1 MTNRKK
7 WLTLGITVAMA
18 LSVLSSCGTY
28 SDGSTLSDSGE
39 SASESGSSTASSGE
53 SSEGTSS
60 GTGDTFT
67 FIATQPNTLNMIQS
81 QSNLDNYCFYLT
93 QEMLFRPYDG
103 VYTAEVVDDW
113 EVDDTNTVY
122 TYHLKETNWSDG
134 TPITA
139 DDFAYYLLAQ
149 LDPNM
154 GSANAS
160 TLITNYGFLNAQAY
174 YNGECDVSEVGIKAL
189 DDYTLQLTLEKP
201 VADFDGTN
209 INVYPLDAD
218 FVAEQGE
225 ALGGTPENY
234 MCSGPYVL
242 TDWTYGSSL
251 TYEKNDQWLLADEQF
266 QVQTLKMLE
275 ASDMNT
281 SVSMFESREVD
292 MILTVDN
299 DYLDILPEDCLQY
312 FPFNAIKAV
321 QFNTLGQGD
330 AEKAALLSNEN
341 FRYALSYAL
350 NREAIV
356 AAVSPTDT
364 PINRYMIAPMT
375 GNTPESLFEDDY
387 PVESVPLSGDADQAK
402 TYLQAALDELG
413 YTSVDE
419 LPELS
424 YLTFEND
431 NYRLMAETLVDQWN
445 QVLGLD
451 NISIELKPIPDAIQ
465 SMMSYQYDLYYTSL
479 GGGTAP
485 STFLNYWI
493 TGGSANDV
501 AANGT
506 NIFSNADYD
515 ALVSEA
521 TSTMDRE
528 TRMGLYAQ
536 AEQILID
543 EGPLVMISTS
553 GIYSA
558 VADYVDGFM
567 YNSNDNA
574 IELNYLTVNK

>member
-1 MTNRKK
+1 MISKK
-7 WLTLGITVAMA
+7 RWLTSVVAAAMA
-18 LSVLSSCGTY
+18 MGTLASCGTY
-28 SDGSTLSDSGE
+28 SDGTTLSDSSE
-39 SASESGSSTASSGE
+39 TASTSASETSGE
-53 SSEGTSS
+53 SSEAASS
-60 GTGDTFT
+60 GGDSFT

-103 VYTAEVVDDW
+103 VYEAEVVDTW
-113 EVDDTNTVY
+113 EVDETGTVY

-160 TLITNYGFLNAQAY
+160 TLITTYGFVNAEAY
-174 YNGECDVSEVGIKAL
+174 YTGECDVSEVGIQAL
-189 DDYTLQLTLEKP
+189 DDYTLQLTLEEPK
-201 VADFDGTN
+201 ADFDGTN
-209 INVYPLDAD
+209 ITVYPLDAD

-251 TYEKNDQWLLADEQF
+251 TYEKNDEWLLAGEQF
-266 QVQTLKMLE
+266 PVQTVTMLE
-275 ASDMNT
+275 ATDANT
-281 SVSMFESREVD
+281 SVSMFESGEAD
-292 MILTVDN
+292 MILTVDD
-299 DYLDILPEDCLQY
+299 DYLDILSDYLVY
-312 FPFNAIKAV
+312 DVSGSVRAV
-321 QFNTLGQGD
+321 QLNTTGQGD
-330 AEKAALLSNEN
+330 AEKAALLSNLN
-341 FRYALSYAL
+341 FRNALSYAL
-350 NREAIV
+350 NRDAIEQ
-356 AAVSPTDT
+356 AVSPTDT
-364 PINRYMIAPMT
+364 AINRYLFEPMA
-375 GNTPESLFEDDY
+375 GNTPESLFQDDY
-387 PVESVPLSGDADQAK
+387 PVESVPLEGDAEQAK
-402 TYLQAALDELG
+402 AYLQAALDELG
-413 YTSVDE
+413 YASADE

-431 NYRLMAETLVDQWN
+431 SYRLMAETLVDQWN

-465 SMMSYQYDLYYTSL
+465 SMMSYQYDIYYTSL
-479 GGGTAP
+479 GVGSTP
-485 STFLNYWI
+485 STFMNYWI

-506 NIFSNADYD
+506 NLFSNAEFDQ
-515 ALVSEA
+515 LVDEA
-521 TSTMDRE
+521 STTMDRE
-528 TRMGLYAQ
+528 ARMGLYAQ

-543 EGPLVMISTS
+543 EAPLIMISAP
-553 GIYSA
+553 GNYAA
-558 VADYVDGFM
+558 VADYVDGFV
-567 YNSNDNA
+567 YNALDYA
-574 IELNYLTVNK
+574 IELNHLTVNK

>member
-1 MTNRKK
+1 MISKK
-7 WLTLGITVAMA
+7 RWLTSVVAAAMA
-18 LSVLSSCGTY
+18 MGTLASCGTY
-28 SDGSTLSDSGE
+28 SDGTTLSDSSE
-39 SASESGSSTASSGE
+39 TASTSASETSGE
-53 SSEGTSS
+53 SSEAASS
-60 GTGDTFT
+60 GGDSFT

-103 VYTAEVVDDW
+103 VYEPEVVDTW
-113 EVDDTNTVY
+113 EVDETNTVY

-160 TLITNYGFLNAQAY
+160 TLITTYGFVNAEAY
-174 YNGECDVSEVGIKAL
+174 YTGECDVSEVGIQAL
-189 DDYTLQLTLEKP
+189 DDYTLQLTLEEPK
-201 VADFDGTN
+201 ADFDGTN
-209 INVYPLDAD
+209 ITVYPLDAD

-251 TYEKNDQWLLADEQF
+251 TYEKNDEWLLAGEQF
-266 QVQTLKMLE
+266 PVQTVTMLE
-275 ASDMNT
+275 ATDANT
-281 SVSMFESREVD
+281 SVSMFESGEAD
-292 MILTVDN
+292 MILTVDD
-299 DYLDILPEDCLQY
+299 DYLDILSDYLVY
-312 FPFNAIKAV
+312 DVSGSVRAV
-321 QFNTLGQGD
+321 QLNTTGQGD
-330 AEKAALLSNEN
+330 AEKAALLSNLN
-341 FRYALSYAL
+341 FRNALSYAL
-350 NREAIV
+350 NRDAIEQ
-356 AAVSPTDT
+356 AVSPTDT
-364 PINRYMIAPMT
+364 AINRYLFEPMA
-375 GNTPESLFEDDY
+375 GNTPESLFQDDY
-387 PVESVPLSGDADQAK
+387 PVESVPLEGDAEQAK
-402 TYLQAALDELG
+402 AYLQAALDELG
-413 YTSVDE
+413 YASADE

-431 NYRLMAETLVDQWN
+431 SYRLMAETLVDQWN

-465 SMMSYQYDLYYTSL
+465 SMMSYQYDIYYTSL
-479 GGGTAP
+479 GVGSTP
-485 STFLNYWI
+485 STFMNYWI

-506 NIFSNADYD
+506 NLFSNAEFDQ
-515 ALVSEA
+515 LVDEA
-521 TSTMDRE
+521 STTMDRE
-528 TRMGLYAQ
+528 ARMGLYAQ

-543 EGPLVMISTS
+543 EAPLIMISAP
-553 GIYSA
+553 GNYAA
-558 VADYVDGFM
+558 VADYVDGFV
-567 YNSNDNA
+567 YNALDNA
-574 IELNYLTVNK
+574 IELNHLTVNK

>member
-1 MTNRKK
+1 MISKK
-7 WLTLGITVAMA
+7 RWLTSVVAAAMA
-18 LSVLSSCGTY
+18 MGTLASCGTY
-28 SDGSTLSDSGE
+28 SDGTTLSDSSE
-39 SASESGSSTASSGE
+39 TASTSASETSGE
-53 SSEGTSS
+53 SSEAASS
-60 GTGDTFT
+60 GGDSFT

-103 VYTAEVVDDW
+103 VYEAEVVDTW
-113 EVDDTNTVY
+113 EVDETGTVY

-160 TLITNYGFLNAQAY
+160 TLITTYGFVNAEAY
-174 YNGECDVSEVGIKAL
+174 YNGECDVSEVGIQAL
-189 DDYTLQLTLEKP
+189 DDYTLQLTLEEPK
-201 VADFDGTN
+201 ADFDGTN
-209 INVYPLDAD
+209 ITVYPLDAD

-251 TYEKNDQWLLADEQF
+251 TYEKNDEWLLAGEQF
-266 QVQTLKMLE
+266 PVQTVTMLQ
-275 ASDMNT
+275 ATDANT
-281 SVSMFESREVD
+281 SVSMFESGEAD
-292 MILTVDN
+292 MILTVDD
-299 DYLDILPEDCLQY
+299 DYLDILSDYLVY
-312 FPFNAIKAV
+312 DVSGSVRAV
-321 QFNTLGQGD
+321 QLNTTGQGD
-330 AEKAALLSNEN
+330 AEKAALLSNLN
-341 FRYALSYAL
+341 FRNALSYAL
-350 NREAIV
+350 NRDAIV
-356 AAVSPTDT
+356 QAVSPTDT
-364 PINRYMIAPMT
+364 AINRYLFEPMA
-375 GNTPESLFEDDY
+375 GNTPESLFQDDY
-387 PVESVPLSGDADQAK
+387 PVESVPLEGDAEQAK
-402 TYLQAALDELG
+402 AYLQAALDELG
-413 YTSVDE
+413 YASADE

-431 NYRLMAETLVDQWN
+431 SYRLMAETLVDQWN

-465 SMMSYQYDLYYTSL
+465 SMMSYQYDIYYTSL
-479 GGGTAP
+479 GVGSTP
-485 STFLNYWI
+485 STFMNYWI

-506 NIFSNADYD
+506 NLFSNAEFDQ
-515 ALVSEA
+515 LVDEA
-521 TSTMDRE
+521 STTMDRE
-528 TRMGLYAQ
+528 ARMGLYAQ

-543 EGPLVMISTS
+543 EAPLIMISAP
-553 GIYSA
+553 GNYAA
-558 VADYVDGFM
+558 VADYVDGFV
-567 YNSNDNA
+567 YNALDNA
-574 IELNYLTVNK
+574 IELNHLTVNK

>member
-1 MTNRKK
+1 MISKK
-7 WLTLGITVAMA
+7 RWLTSVVAAAMA
-18 LSVLSSCGTY
+18 MGTLASCGTY
-28 SDGSTLSDSGE
+28 SDGTTLSDSSE
-39 SASESGSSTASSGE
+39 TASTSASETSGE
-53 SSEGTSS
+53 SSEAASS
-60 GTGDTFT
+60 GGDSFT

-103 VYTAEVVDDW
+103 VYEAEVVDTW
-113 EVDDTNTVY
+113 EVDETGTVY

-160 TLITNYGFLNAQAY
+160 TLITTYGFVNAEAY

-189 DDYTLQLTLEKP
+189 DDYTLQLTLEEPK
-201 VADFDGTN
+201 ADFDGTN
-209 INVYPLDAD
+209 ITVYPLDAD

-251 TYEKNDQWLLADEQF
+251 TYEKNDEWLLAGEQF
-266 QVQTLKMLE
+266 PVQTVTMLE
-275 ASDMNT
+275 ATDANT
-281 SVSMFESREVD
+281 SVSMFESGEAD
-292 MILTVDN
+292 MILTVDD
-299 DYLDILPEDCLQY
+299 DYLDILSDYLVY
-312 FPFNAIKAV
+312 DVSGSVRAV
-321 QFNTLGQGD
+321 QLNTTGQGD
-330 AEKAALLSNEN
+330 AEKAALLSNLN
-341 FRYALSYAL
+341 FRNALSYAL
-350 NREAIV
+350 NRDAIV
-356 AAVSPTDT
+356 QAVSPTDT
-364 PINRYMIAPMT
+364 AINRYLFEPMA
-375 GNTPESLFEDDY
+375 GNTPESLFQDDY
-387 PVESVPLSGDADQAK
+387 PVESVPLEGDAEQAK
-402 TYLQAALDELG
+402 AYLQAALDELG
-413 YTSVDE
+413 YASADE

-431 NYRLMAETLVDQWN
+431 SYRLMAETLVDQWN

-465 SMMSYQYDLYYTSL
+465 SMMSYQYDIYYTSL
-479 GGGTAP
+479 GVGSTP
-485 STFLNYWI
+485 STFMNYWI

-506 NIFSNADYD
+506 NLFSNAEFDQ
-515 ALVSEA
+515 LVDEA
-521 TSTMDRE
+521 STTMDRE
-528 TRMGLYAQ
+528 ARMGLYAQ

-543 EGPLVMISTS
+543 EAPLIMISAP
-553 GIYSA
+553 GNYAA
-558 VADYVDGFM
+558 VADYVDGFV
-567 YNSNDNA
+567 YNALDNA
-574 IELNYLTVNK
+574 IELNHLTVNK

>member
-1 MTNRKK
+1 MISKK
-7 WLTLGITVAMA
+7 RWLTSVVAAAMA
-18 LSVLSSCGTY
+18 MGTLASCGTY
-28 SDGSTLSDSGE
+28 SDGTTLSDSSE
-39 SASESGSSTASSGE
+39 TASTSASETSGE
-53 SSEGTSS
+53 SSEAASS
-60 GTGDTFT
+60 GGDSFT

-103 VYTAEVVDDW
+103 VYEAEVVDTW
-113 EVDDTNTVY
+113 EVDETGTVY

-160 TLITNYGFLNAQAY
+160 TLITTYGFVNAEAY

-189 DDYTLQLTLEKP
+189 DDYTLQLTLEEPK
-201 VADFDGTN
+201 ADFDGTN
-209 INVYPLDAD
+209 ITVYPLDAD

-225 ALGGTPENY
+225 ALGGTPESY

-251 TYEKNDQWLLADEQF
+251 TYEKNDEWLLAGEQF
-266 QVQTLKMLE
+266 PVQTVTMLQ
-275 ASDMNT
+275 ATDANT
-281 SVSMFESREVD
+281 SVSMFESGEAD
-292 MILTVDN
+292 MILTVDD
-299 DYLDILPEDCLQY
+299 DYLDILSDYLVY
-312 FPFNAIKAV
+312 DVSGSVRAV
-321 QFNTLGQGD
+321 QLNTTGQGD
-330 AEKAALLSNEN
+330 AEKAALLSNLN
-341 FRYALSYAL
+341 FRNALSYAL
-350 NREAIV
+350 NRDAIV
-356 AAVSPTDT
+356 QAVSPTDT
-364 PINRYMIAPMT
+364 AINRYLFEPMA
-375 GNTPESLFEDDY
+375 GNTPESLFQDDY
-387 PVESVPLSGDADQAK
+387 PVESVPLEGDAEQAK
-402 TYLQAALDELG
+402 AYLQAALDELG
-413 YTSVDE
+413 YASADE

-431 NYRLMAETLVDQWN
+431 SYRLMAETLVDQWN

-465 SMMSYQYDLYYTSL
+465 SMMSYQYDIYYTSL
-479 GGGTAP
+479 GVGSTP
-485 STFLNYWI
+485 STFMNYWI

-506 NIFSNADYD
+506 NLFSNAEFDQ
-515 ALVSEA
+515 LVDEA
-521 TSTMDRE
+521 STTMDRE
-528 TRMGLYAQ
+528 ARMGLYAQ

-543 EGPLVMISTS
+543 EAPLIMISAP
-553 GIYSA
+553 GNYAA
-558 VADYVDGFM
+558 VADYVDGFV
-567 YNSNDNA
+567 YNALDNA
-574 IELNYLTVNK
+574 IELNHLTVNK

>member
-1 MTNRKK
+1 MISKK
-7 WLTLGITVAMA
+7 RWLTSVVAAAMA
-18 LSVLSSCGTY
+18 MGTLASCGTY
-28 SDGSTLSDSGE
+28 SDGTTLSDSSE
-39 SASESGSSTASSGE
+39 TASTSASETSGE
-53 SSEGTSS
+53 SSEAASS
-60 GTGDTFT
+60 GGDSFT

-103 VYTAEVVDDW
+103 VYEAEVVDTW
-113 EVDDTNTVY
+113 EVDETGTVY

-160 TLITNYGFLNAQAY
+160 TLITTYGFVNAEAY
-174 YNGECDVSEVGIKAL
+174 YNGECDVSEVGIQAL
-189 DDYTLQLTLEKP
+189 DDYTLQLTLEEPK
-201 VADFDGTN
+201 ADFDGTN
-209 INVYPLDAD
+209 ITVYPLDAD

-251 TYEKNDQWLLADEQF
+251 TYEKNDEWLLAGEQF
-266 QVQTLKMLE
+266 PVQTVTMLQ
-275 ASDMNT
+275 ATDANT
-281 SVSMFESREVD
+281 SVSMFESGEAD
-292 MILTVDN
+292 MILTVDD
-299 DYLDILPEDCLQY
+299 DYLDILSDYLVY
-312 FPFNAIKAV
+312 DVSGSVRAV
-321 QFNTLGQGD
+321 QLNTTGQGD
-330 AEKAALLSNEN
+330 AEKAALLSNLN
-341 FRYALSYAL
+341 FRNALSYAL
-350 NREAIV
+350 NRDAIV
-356 AAVSPTDT
+356 QAVSPTDT
-364 PINRYMIAPMT
+364 AINRYLFEPMA
-375 GNTPESLFEDDY
+375 GNTPESLFQDDY
-387 PVESVPLSGDADQAK
+387 PVESVPLEGDAEQAK
-402 TYLQAALDELG
+402 AYLQAALDELG
-413 YTSVDE
+413 YASADE

-431 NYRLMAETLVDQWN
+431 SYRLMAETLVDQWN

-465 SMMSYQYDLYYTSL
+465 SMMSYQYDIYYTSL
-479 GGGTAP
+479 GVGSTP
-485 STFLNYWI
+485 STFMNYWI

-506 NIFSNADYD
+506 NLFSNAEFDQ
-515 ALVSEA
+515 LVDEA
-521 TSTMDRE
+521 STTMDRE
-528 TRMGLYAQ
+528 ARMGLYAQ

-543 EGPLVMISTS
+543 EAPLIMISAP
-553 GIYSA
+553 GNYAA
-558 VADYVDGFM
+558 VADYVDGFV
-567 YNSNDNA
+567 YNALDYA
-574 IELNYLTVNK
+574 IELNHLTVNK

>member
-1 MTNRKK
+1 MISKK
-7 WLTLGITVAMA
+7 RWLTSVVAAAMA
-18 LSVLSSCGTY
+18 MGTLASCGTY
-28 SDGSTLSDSGE
+28 SDGTTLSDSSE
-39 SASESGSSTASSGE
+39 TASTSASETSGE
-53 SSEGTSS
+53 SSEAASS
-60 GTGDTFT
+60 GGDTFT
-67 FIATQPNTLNMIQS
+67 IVATQPNTLNMIQS

-103 VYTAEVVDDW
+103 VYEAEVVDTW
-113 EVDDTNTVY
+113 EVDETNTVY

-160 TLITNYGFLNAQAY
+160 TLITTYGFVNAEAY
-174 YNGECDVSEVGIKAL
+174 YNGECDVSEVGIQAL
-189 DDYTLQLTLEKP
+189 DDYTLQLTLEEPK
-201 VADFDGTN
+201 ADFDGTN
-209 INVYPLDAD
+209 IRVYPLDAD

-251 TYEKNDQWLLADEQF
+251 TYEKNDEWLYADEQF
-266 QVQTLKMLE
+266 LVETVTMLE
-275 ASDMNT
+275 ATDMNT
-281 SVSMFESREVD
+281 SVSMFESGEVD
-292 MILTVDN
+292 AVLTVDD
-299 DYLDILPEDCLQY
+299 DYLDIIPEENLQY
-312 FPFNAIKAV
+312 YVFNALKAV

-330 AEKAALLSNEN
+330 EEKAALLSNDN

-356 AAVSPTDT
+356 SAVSPTDT
-364 PINRYMIAPMT
+364 PVNRYLFAPMT
-375 GNTPESLFEDDY
+375 GNSPETLFEDDY
-387 PVESVPLSGDADQAK
+387 SVESVPLAGDAEQAQA
-402 TYLQAALDELG
+402 YLQAALDELG
-413 YTSVDE
+413 YASADE
-419 LPELS
+419 LPDLT

-451 NISIELKPIPDAIQ
+451 NITIELKPIPDAIQ

-479 GGGTAP
+479 GMGDVP
-485 STFLNYWI
+485 SSFFNMWI
-493 TGGSANDV
+493 TGGSVNDV
-501 AANGT
+501 AANGS
-506 NIFSNADYD
+506 NIFVNEEFD
-515 ALVSEA
+515 ALVDEA
-521 TSTMDRE
+521 QSTADRE
-528 TRMGLYAQ
+528 ARMALYAQ
-536 AEQILID
+536 AEQIMIDDAPLI
-543 EGPLVMISTS
+543 PISTS
-553 GIYSA
+553 GNYSA
-558 VADYVDGFM
+558 VASYVDGFM